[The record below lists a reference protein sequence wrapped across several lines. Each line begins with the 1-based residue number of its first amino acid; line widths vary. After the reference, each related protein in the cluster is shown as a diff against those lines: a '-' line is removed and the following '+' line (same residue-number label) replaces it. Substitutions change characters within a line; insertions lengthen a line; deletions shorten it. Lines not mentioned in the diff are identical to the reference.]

1 MFHFQNLLFIQE
13 TLKTLHK
20 CKIIVCREAQQHR
33 EHKFRFE
40 NMAKRSTCKSRH
52 MHGRIRRHQRYSEGS
67 SIHRSRPSDV
77 IAATT
82 SHTGSIFFFFCYINK
97 CYQLLIFYVSGK
109 IETYNFF
116 ITLTIMFMFS
126 SVRCLSND
134 EKHRV
139 KDKDTIL
146 LWGPYD
152 KSVIFL
158 YLILIVSRR

>member
-1 MFHFQNLLFIQE
+1 
-13 TLKTLHK
+13 
-20 CKIIVCREAQQHR
+20 
-33 EHKFRFE
+33 
-40 NMAKRSTCKSRH
+40 MAKRSTCKSRH